1 MKTRK
6 KMLIAAGVVAIVSI
20 GLVIGGWGMVAAGG
34 PWSGSGFPFHGRCG
48 GGSNFKTHG
57 PEMVEFVF
65 WRMDREAAALNLSDL
80 QQQKYED
87 WKGSIKDHVS
97 QGAASHHQWMIG
109 FQSELNQP
117 EPDVPMLLGTIRTKL
132 NDMAGFAN
140 QNLDLFEAL
149 WESLDSDQRQILI
162 EHIREKADQH
172 YSKGFPADGD
182 NPESP
187 LPENG

>member
-6 KMLIAAGVVAIVSI
+6 KMLIAVGMVAMVGVVLVAGGR
-20 GLVIGGWGMVAAGG
+20 GLVAAGG
-34 PWSGSGFPFHGRCG
+34 PWSGAGFPFHGRCG
-48 GGSNFKTHG
+48 SSHFKAHG
-57 PEMVEFVF
+57 PEMVEFVL

-87 WKGSIKDHVS
+87 WKGSIKDHMS

-109 FQSELNQP
+109 LQNELNQP
-117 EPDVPMLLGTIRTKL
+117 EPDVPMLLDTIKTKL

-162 EHIREKADQH
+162 GHIREKAAGH
-172 YSKGFPADGD
+172 RCNGFSTDD
-182 NPESP
+182 NSVASP
-187 LPENG
+187 LTDNG